1 MARQATKLASFDP
14 VDSNQKWHSR
24 IESADARRAA
34 GARFARLLVRF
45 FFLGLIHVQMAKKI
59 AFSAELLMA
68 DLV

>member
-24 IESADARRAA
+24 IA
-34 GARFARLLVRF
+34 GARFARLHVRF
-45 FFLGLIHVQMAKKI
+45 FFLGLIHVQMAKKT
-59 AFSAELLMA
+59 AFSVELLMA